1 MGRHD
6 ATKGR
11 NYPYLI
17 NYDRGP
23 GLAVLRDAATS
34 LDHALAKIKIR
45 RKKMGPKRCGAPSVY
60 LHGKLLCSGFSPA
73 PHPAE

>member
-1 MGRHD
+1 MGKHD

-11 NYPYLI
+11 DYPYLI

-23 GLAVLRDAATS
+23 DLAVLRDAATS

-45 RKKMGPKRCGAPSVY
+45 RKKMGPKRCGFPTVFRDGQQVA
-60 LHGKLLCSGFSPA
+60 SGF
-73 PHPAE
+73 